1 MTAAKSR
8 FCSSLVFCQTAFGT
22 GSEKNNPTSRR
33 RSSCLVNSS
42 SLIASYTLLVCEMT
56 RLTKNSSAGVTGC
69 FATFATGSITRGQFR
84 GTEEF
89 FPDLTII
96 GDDGQEIG
104 YAPGFGFGI
113 GIIPCHPAL
122 KMGIAT
128 GVVCS
133 WESGSSQPDSHQLE
147 VLVKFLGATLNL
159 LLPTNNGW

>member
-1 MTAAKSR
+1 LQCKKQPRPVLAGAFCHPQAQTLRHIPRASR
-8 FCSSLVFCQTAFGT
+8 LEESGKASFTSLSPLAPPKT
-22 GSEKNNPTSRR
+22 
-33 RSSCLVNSS
+33 RSPPPSCDHRHDGYRINHPS
-42 SLIASYTLLVCEMT
+42 
-56 RLTKNSSAGVTGC
+56 
-69 FATFATGSITRGQFR
+69 QFR
-84 GTEEF
+84 ETEEF

-96 GDDGQEIG
+96 GGDGQEIG

-128 GVVCS
+128 GVVRS